1 MNFFSKL
8 LNLFLYAG
16 VEKEEYLA
24 LSSRIQ
30 EENQELLRVFSPIA
44 GIMFFLLAIVSM
56 LSNGFATVNSS
67 TYLFCGFVM
76 LAIILCVNH
85 LVPKYPALVMVLVYF
100 FEIVLYVFSIRISM
114 LHADKPAVSAI
125 AFLLVTP
132 MLFYDR
138 PVRMSVLIIA
148 DVTVLCVIVCR
159 IKQPEIVETD
169 IWNMVTFGIVAVATT
184 MFIMNIKVRAL
195 DQAKRIDYMSQ
206 TDFLTGLKNRNHY
219 ENQLNKY
226 PGMYQS
232 NLFCV
237 FGDANG
243 LHELNNME
251 GHSAG
256 DRMLQEV
263 AVTMQRYFGS
273 EHTYRIGGDEFVAFR
288 MDEQPEKVHAAIE
301 RMGQDLADKGYH
313 VSFGI
318 SVREKEQTLFDMHE
332 MVNEAEKNMYSVK
345 REFYGQPKYNRRRR

>member
-1 MNFFSKL
+1 MNFFPKL

-24 LSSRIQ
+24 LSSRIH
-30 EENQELLRVFSPIA
+30 EENRGLLSVFSLVA
-44 GIMFFLLAIVSM
+44 GCILFLLTIVSAF
-56 LSNGFATVNSS
+56 SNGFTTVNSS
-67 TYLFCGFVM
+67 TYLISGFVM
-76 LAIILCVNH
+76 LVIMFCVNH

-114 LHADKPAVSAI
+114 LHADKPAVSAV

-132 MLFYDR
+132 MLFCDR
-138 PVRMSVLIIA
+138 PVRVSALITT
-148 DVTVLCVIVCR
+148 DVTVFCVIVSR
-159 IKQPEIVETD
+159 VKQPEIAEND
-169 IWNMVTFGIVAVATT
+169 IWNMVTFGIVAIATT
-184 MFIMNIKVRAL
+184 MFVMNTKVRAL
-195 DQAKRIDYMSQ
+195 AQAKQIDRMSK
-206 TDFLTGLKNRNHY
+206 TDLLTGLKNRNLF

-226 PGMYQS
+226 PEMCRS

-237 FGDANG
+237 YGDANG
-243 LHELNNME
+243 LHVLNNTQ

-263 AVTMQRYFGS
+263 AVTMQRYFGP

-288 MDEQPEKVHAAIE
+288 MDDQPEKVYASIE
-301 RMGQDLADKGYH
+301 QMGQNLADKGYH

-318 SVREKEQTLFDMHE
+318 SVFEKEKDLFGMRE
-332 MVNEAEKNMYSVK
+332 MVDEAEKNMYAVK
-345 REFYGQPKYNRRRR
+345 REFYGQPENNRRR

>member
-1 MNFFSKL
+1 MNFFHKL

-24 LSSRIQ
+24 LSSRIH
-30 EENQELLRVFSPIA
+30 EENRGLLSVFSPIA
-44 GIMFFLLAIVSM
+44 GTMFFLLAIVSM
-56 LSNGFATVNSS
+56 LSNGFTTVNSS

-114 LHADKPAVSAI
+114 LHADKPAVSAV

-138 PVRMSVLIIA
+138 PVRLSALITA
-148 DVTVLCVIVCR
+148 DVTVLCVIVRR
-159 IKQPEIVETD
+159 IKQPEIAETD

-184 MFIMNIKVRAL
+184 IFIMNIKVRAL
-195 DQAKRIDYMSQ
+195 AQAKQIDYMSQ
-206 TDFLTGLKNRNHY
+206 TDLLTGLKNRNHF
-219 ENQLNKY
+219 ESQLNKY
-226 PGMYQS
+226 PEMYKS

-237 FGDANG
+237 YGDANG
-243 LHELNNME
+243 LHEINNTQ
-251 GHSAG
+251 GHPAG
-256 DRMLQEV
+256 DRMLREV

-288 MDEQPEKVHAAIE
+288 MDGQPEKVYAAIE
-301 RMGQDLADKGYH
+301 RMGEDLSDKGYH

-318 SVREKEQTLFDMHE
+318 SVREKAQDLFDMHE
-332 MVNEAEKNMYSVK
+332 IVNEAENNMYSAK
-345 REFYGQPKYNRRRR
+345 REFYARSENNRRSR